1 MADLSKLS
9 NGNFRRVLGITR
21 KVFDTMV
28 QAIKEAK
35 LGRKTKRGNQPS
47 FTEEEQVCM
56 LLEYYREYP
65 TMLQMSTRWKGV
77 HEATISRNIAKTETI
92 LIKNNLFHL
101 PKEKLKDA
109 ETIVIDVTEIQI
121 DRPKKN
127 KNSVTQVKRKNIP
140 SKLK

>member
-9 NGNFRRVLGITR
+9 NENFRRVLGITR
-21 KVFDTMV
+21 ELFDIMV
-28 QAIKEAK
+28 QAIKEAR
-35 LGRKTKRGNQPS
+35 LGRKTKRGNQPT
-47 FTEEEQVCM
+47 FTEEEQVCI

-77 HEATISRNIAKTETI
+77 HEATISRNISKTEVI

-101 PKEKLKDA
+101 PKEKLEDA
-109 ETIVIDVTEIQI
+109 ETIVIDATEIQI

-127 KNSVTQVKRKNIP
+127 KNSATQVKRKSTS